1 MVRNLSGGNQ
11 QKVIIS
17 RWLAINPKILIVD
30 EITRGI
36 DVGAKYEIYR
46 ILQNLR
52 KEGIS
57 ILFVSSELPE
67 ILGECDRI
75 ITMCQGKITGEILRE
90 EATEEKV
97 LSLAMRL

>member
-1 MVRNLSGGNQ
+1 MAINLSGGNQ

-36 DVGAKYEIYR
+36 DVGAKHEIYQ

-52 KEGIS
+52 KKGIS
-57 ILFVSSELPE
+57 ILFV
-67 ILGECDRI
+67 
-75 ITMCQGKITGEILRE
+75 
-90 EATEEKV
+90 
-97 LSLAMRL
+97 